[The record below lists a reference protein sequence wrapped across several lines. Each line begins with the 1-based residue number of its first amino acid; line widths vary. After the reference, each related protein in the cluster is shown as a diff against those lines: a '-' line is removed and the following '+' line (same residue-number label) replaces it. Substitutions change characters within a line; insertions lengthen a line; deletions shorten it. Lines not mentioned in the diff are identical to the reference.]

1 MHFPHRFRRN
11 LAPHCWKHFRNYI
24 WKKIVGNKYLS
35 LATTKT
41 TVDHFETSW
50 FSNKNISLLLENLSL
65 RSAVGKA
72 FFTMDAKS
80 FSLHEAVAQPKT
92 KDASSDCLNLNRS
105 KRYTRLK
112 LHKHQHL
119 ILTHVASPTDI
130 KLATEWDCLISTT
143 VQKSGSK
150 KSPIGE
156 NRSYKNTRLE
166 TTT

>member
-1 MHFPHRFRRN
+1 LEALPQLHLEKN
-11 LAPHCWKHFRNYI
+11 
-24 WKKIVGNKYLS
+24 VGNKYLS

-41 TVDHFETSW
+41 TIDDFETSW

-72 FFTMDAKS
+72 FFTMDAKC

-130 KLATEWDCLISTT
+130 KLAISTT

-166 TTT
+166 TTS